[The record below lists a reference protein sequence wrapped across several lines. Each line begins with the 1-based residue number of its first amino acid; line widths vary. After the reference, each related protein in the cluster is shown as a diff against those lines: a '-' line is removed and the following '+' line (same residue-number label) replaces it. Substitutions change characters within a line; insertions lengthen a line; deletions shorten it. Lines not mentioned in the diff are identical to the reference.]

1 MKKIPPLH
9 EYYVRGVVKYPYF
22 VCYGMEVGSPF
33 SLRPSKAEV
42 GGVYENAARSI
53 YLCGTGSAFFINLV
67 MPVQDNAFWEDM
79 LPFKKLIAISEL
91 VLLAAP
97 CLVKFSA

>member
-1 MKKIPPLH
+1 MG
-9 EYYVRGVVKYPYF
+9 GVVKYPYY

-53 YLCGTGSAFFINLV
+53 YLRGTVVLFFIKLV
-67 MPVQDNAFWEDM
+67 IPVQDNAFWEDV
-79 LPFKKLIAISEL
+79 LSVKKLIAI
-91 VLLAAP
+91 
-97 CLVKFSA
+97 